1 MKLTV
6 DPEKCTMCGACIPT
20 CPTEMVRSKG
30 DFIKIGR
37 VACIE
42 CGHCISICPEGAIED
57 EEGCLTPQP
66 LSTNDRRSSGEGGN
80 DTAPLL
86 KALIQRRRTVRR
98 YKADPVAHEIIAD
111 LLDAARWAPTA
122 ANCQAQE
129 YLAIT
134 DHAVRDGL
142 RHEIESHYRGF
153 AEALADKEM
162 RSARLAALGLDG
174 EFATHPHML
183 AAVPAFVKAVDAG
196 RDRLFFEAPVVIIVH
211 AAINEVMPEAACA
224 FATLALVLMAE
235 AHGLGTCITGYASDA
250 LRQRSDIRKWLGLP
264 ESNQV
269 HYVVALGWPEE
280 QFLRVPERRPAKVEW
295 KGSNTSG
302 ATE

>member
-6 DPEKCTMCGACIPT
+6 DPEKCTLCGACIPT

-30 DFIKIGR
+30 EFIKIGR

-42 CGHCISICPEGAIED
+42 CGHCIAICPEGAIED
-57 EEGCLTPQP
+57 EEGGLTPQP
-66 LSTNDRRSSGEGGN
+66 LSINDCRSSGKGEKATAEG
-80 DTAPLL
+80 L

-98 YKADPVAHEIIAD
+98 YKAEPVAREVIEG
-111 LLDAARWAPTA
+111 LLDTARWAPTA

-129 YLAIT
+129 YVVIT
-134 DHAVRDGL
+134 DPAAKDRL
-142 RHEIESHYRGF
+142 RREIEAHYRGF

-196 RDRLFFEAPVVIIVH
+196 RDRLFFEAPVVIVVH
-211 AAINEVMPEAACA
+211 AAANEVMPEAACA

-250 LRQRSDIRKWLGLP
+250 LRQRADIRGSLSLP
-264 ESNQV
+264 ETNQV
-269 HYVVALGWPEE
+269 HYVVALGWPAEE
-280 QFLRVPERRPAKVEW
+280 FPRVPTRRPAKVAW
-295 KGSNTSG
+295 Q
-302 ATE
+302 